1 MAKRWISVAAG
12 LILVGIGGAAL
23 YGFNF
28 GKPLNEY
35 HHKWEFRSGDLKEL
49 SIAFDSQAS
58 TIEFQPSAD
67 GKNSVLIEGKAK
79 QEIIDRIGNVRVS
92 GGALK
97 IDMKER
103 FRWFNFNFGPFVNDK
118 QHVVVTLTE
127 EAAAALDTLRFSTD
141 AGSMTV
147 NGAEARAADF
157 STDAGSIRV
166 DGFEGETLK
175 LHTDAG
181 RIAGTDIRADLN
193 AKTDA
198 GSIDIQHLTGTAK
211 LSTDSGSV
219 KLLKDDTT
227 GADIKTDAGSVRV
240 QIPESYEGTFDLKTD
255 AGSVTAPD
263 AKGTSP
269 EVIKVRTDAGSIR
282 VSYTE

>member
-1 MAKRWISVAAG
+1 MAKRWISIAAG
-12 LILVGIGGAAL
+12 LILVGIGGAAF

-35 HHKWEFRSGDLKEL
+35 HHKWEFQSGDMKHL

-58 TIEFQPSAD
+58 TIEFQPSTD

-79 QEIIDRIGNVRVS
+79 QEIIDRIGKVRVND
-92 GGALK
+92 GALK

-103 FRWFNFNFGPFVNDK
+103 FRWFNFSIGPFAKDK
-118 QHVVVTLTE
+118 QHVVVSLTE
-127 EAAAALDTLRFSTD
+127 EAAAALDTLNFSTD

-166 DGFEGETLK
+166 NGFEGETLK

-181 RIAGTDIRADLN
+181 AIRGADIRADLN

-240 QIPESYEGTFDLKTD
+240 QIPESYGGTFDLKAD

-263 AKGTSP
+263 AKGTTP